1 MAEIRD
7 SVDQLR
13 LHDGDPVL
21 IEELEAQHRILR
33 ALYDS
38 ARELY
43 DAGRADSLLQADFTA
58 AGMGSWTF
66 ENVYS
71 FVYEQTMALDPGS
84 GDLAALITDLDYED
98 LIRVAA
104 AESRPGA

>member
-1 MAEIRD
+1 
-7 SVDQLR
+7 
-13 LHDGDPVL
+13 
-21 IEELEAQHRILR
+21 
-33 ALYDS
+33 
-38 ARELY
+38 
-43 DAGRADSLLQADFTA
+43 
-58 AGMGSWTF
+58 MGSWTF